1 MSLFGFFPVC
11 VHKAHLS
18 IVEEKKPSSGQYVS
32 IARKETKEW
41 LTFTSDN
48 AKILSLIHTV
58 WKSSKMSH
66 STTTLDLNQNRSK
79 ISRWKC
85 IYNKVMKNEIFYDF
99 STLCITSICR
109 WVHCAKQWWN
119 SMTLATILCPTFEK
133 CHHYY
138 CSRDRGSAETS
149 IGSLMS
155 CKNYLENE
163 LIIYWMMARH

>member
-85 IYNKVMKNEIFYDF
+85 I
-99 STLCITSICR
+99 
-109 WVHCAKQWWN
+109 
-119 SMTLATILCPTFEK
+119 
-133 CHHYY
+133 
-138 CSRDRGSAETS
+138 
-149 IGSLMS
+149 
-155 CKNYLENE
+155 
-163 LIIYWMMARH
+163 

>member
-32 IARKETKEW
+32 IARKEAKEEW

-99 STLCITSICR
+99 
-109 WVHCAKQWWN
+109 
-119 SMTLATILCPTFEK
+119 
-133 CHHYY
+133 
-138 CSRDRGSAETS
+138 
-149 IGSLMS
+149 
-155 CKNYLENE
+155 
-163 LIIYWMMARH
+163 

>member
-1 MSLFGFFPVC
+1 MTHFYKWQCKNPFSYTRWL
-11 VHKAHLS
+11 K
-18 IVEEKKPSSGQYVS
+18 IIKNVS
-32 IARKETKEW
+32 FWNFK
-41 LTFTSDN
+41 
-48 AKILSLIHTV
+48 HT
-58 WKSSKMSH
+58 
-66 STTTLDLNQNRSK
+66 TIDLNHIDLKWVDHNQK
-79 ISRWKC
+79 W
-85 IYNKVMKNEIFYDF
+85 DF
-99 STLCITSICR
+99 VRFFKTLCITSICR